1 MVKWEPGGLHPP
13 RLRQC
18 PALAEKYSVFFCFSP
33 NMCYTVPSP
42 SGVSDFAQKTM
53 FCRFFPLFFLCMA
66 CLSTPA
72 WGDVSDQIWGG
83 KNQETTYTPAY
94 LPGMGETALAQYQ
107 HPAMNLGAPQP
118 GIPVQ
123 PTHNT
128 QTVNVPQTH
137 IPMITIPAGPVG
149 SVGRPATHEMPHHDI
164 PNGQTLAEVVYIL
177 PSTQPPDAMICI
189 DGQQTIPATEVKV
202 VPAHTP
208 GAVPVVLQTVMV
220 QRPKV
225 DYHWTYG
232 PIVNKT
238 ETLVQV
244 VDPRSGRVVRTYC
257 QEDSHRSTLPWLHRR
272 EVVTY
277 ETVEAKIA
285 VPVSLNPQ
293 HSSAVNTVIRP

>member
-1 MVKWEPGGLHPP
+1 MTAFTV
-13 RLRQC
+13 
-18 PALAEKYSVFFCFSP
+18 PALA
-33 NMCYTVPSP
+33 
-42 SGVSDFAQKTM
+42 GVND
-53 FCRFFPLFFLCMA
+53 C
-66 CLSTPA
+66 
-72 WGDVSDQIWGG
+72 VWGG
-83 KNQETTYTPAY
+83 KNQETVYSPAY
-94 LPGMGETALAQYQ
+94 VPGIGETALAQNQ

-128 QTVNVPQTH
+128 QAVSVPQSH

-149 SVGRPATHEMPHHDI
+149 SVGRPATHEMPYHEVPHE
-164 PNGQTLAEVVYIL
+164 QTAAEIVYIL
-177 PSTQPPDAMICI
+177 PSTQPANAMICI

-208 GAVPVVLQTVMV
+208 GAVPVMLQTVMV

-225 DYHWTYG
+225 DYHWTYS

-244 VDPRSGRVVRTYC
+244 VDPRSGRVVRTFC
-257 QEDSHRSTLPWLHRR
+257 QEDSHSSMLPWLHSR

-285 VPVSLNPQ
+285 VPVSLAP
-293 HSSAVNTVIRP
+293 SAASVTNTSIWGGQP